1 MFLVPSVLRLQFR
14 NRWRYICCLLARWFL
29 LVRWFV
35 GCWFCLFGS
44 GLRFGALG
52 VQFGLFVLSR
62 WFGACCFF
70 FCLIRPCRVGVQRR
84 WLEFFFFFWIIIV
97 FWGALRCSAPAPRS
111 RHAVV
116 LFSLS
121 TEVDIYS
128 AVRFC
133 WCFSAGMKEN
143 SCMQNC
149 WRITCEIAIS
159 IVFLLE

>member
-1 MFLVPSVLRLQFR
+1 MFPVPSVLWLQFH
-14 NRWRYICCLLARWFL
+14 NRWRYICCLLAWWFL

-35 GCWFCLFGS
+35 GCWFCLFGL
-44 GLRFGALG
+44 GLCFGALG
-52 VQFGLFVLSR
+52 VQFGLSSFLAGLVLAVF
-62 WFGACCFF
+62 FG
-70 FCLIRPCRVGVQRR
+70 LIRPCRVGVQRR

-97 FWGALRCSAPAPRS
+97 FWGALRCSTPAPTS

-121 TEVDIYS
+121 TEVDISS
-128 AVRFC
+128 AVRFF

-143 SCMQNC
+143 SCMQNHS
-149 WRITCEIAIS
+149 RITCEIAIF